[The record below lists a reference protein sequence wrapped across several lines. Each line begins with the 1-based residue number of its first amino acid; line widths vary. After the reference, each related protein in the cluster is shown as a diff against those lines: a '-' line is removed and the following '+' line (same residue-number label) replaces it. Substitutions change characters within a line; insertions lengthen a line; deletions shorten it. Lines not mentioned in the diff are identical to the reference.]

1 MDKKEVKLSII
12 IPLYNTER
20 YIERCLLSC
29 VEQSI
34 EDNDY
39 EIIVV
44 DDGST
49 DQSVEI
55 VKRLA
60 EIYNNIRVYSKVNG
74 GQSSARNFGLKYA
87 TGKYIW
93 FVDSDDRIVPNII
106 GELLDKADNSKLD
119 VLGFCFK
126 IEEESG
132 ELRAYNIRAEEEG
145 VILNGKDFIC
155 KVDMPHGPWAA
166 ILRRQYLIEKG
177 LNFIEGIIHEDID
190 YTMRTYCLADRIM
203 FISKVAYYYF
213 QRGGG
218 TMKSS
223 QSPRRASDF
232 LTVSDSLYNF
242 AKVNLVPDTPSY
254 ARLIDEV
261 NFAFS
266 QSLANYSNCFSLSIY
281 QEKEYYPLK
290 VNFNL
295 PVYIRWKY
303 KLINTSIPFYLFI
316 YNLFRR

>member
-1 MDKKEVKLSII
+1 MSDIIGICDKYEQIDNRIKVIHKENEGVSI
-12 IPLYNTER
+12 
-20 YIERCLLSC
+20 
-29 VEQSI
+29 
-34 EDNDY
+34 
-39 EIIVV
+39 
-44 DDGST
+44 
-49 DQSVEI
+49 
-55 VKRLA
+55 
-60 EIYNNIRVYSKVNG
+60 
-74 GQSSARNFGLKYA
+74 ARNIGIDLAK
-87 TGKYIW
+87 GKYIW

-266 QSLANYSNCFSLSIY
+266 QSFGYTQHFLNTVYKGVFLLSY
-281 QEKEYYPLK
+281 TY
-290 VNFNL
+290 
-295 PVYIRWKY
+295 
-303 KLINTSIPFYLFI
+303 
-316 YNLFRR
+316 